1 MSLDALGSF
10 AVFADHLNFTKA
22 AQELHISQPA
32 LHVKVGKLASAVG
45 STLYV
50 RDGRRLELTA
60 AGRSL
65 AGFARGMRAELEG
78 FLAGLA
84 EPEEPLVLAAGEGAH
99 RYVLAG
105 AVRLLIERGVRLRL
119 LSTDRDETIGAVRSG
134 RAALGV
140 SVVDAPPAGLGCV
153 ALATYPQLAVFA
165 AGYLLGRRRSL
176 QLKDLQGADMIVPP
190 PGRPQRA
197 ALEQASLKAGVTWNV
212 AAEVEGWAQAL
223 HFAALGVGVALVN
236 GCVEVP
242 PGTVARPVKD
252 LPAVTY
258 SALFLKADQASPVVR
273 RLLETVQAN
282 LP

>member
-1 MSLDALGSF
+1 MDALSSF

-22 AQELHISQPA
+22 AQELHVSQPA
-32 LHVKVGKLASAVG
+32 LHVKVNKLASAVG

-65 AGFARGMRAELEG
+65 ARDMRADLES

-84 EPEEPLVLAAGEGAH
+84 DPQTPLVLAAGEGAH

-105 AVRLLIERGVRLRL
+105 AVRLLVERGLRVRL
-119 LSTDRDETIGAVRSG
+119 LSTDRNETVDAVRSG
-134 RAALGV
+134 RANLGV
-140 SVVDAPPAGLGCV
+140 TVVVGPPPGVVCV

-165 AGYLLGRRRSL
+165 AGSPLGRRRAL
-176 QLKDLQGADMIVPP
+176 KLKDLQGADMIVPP
-190 PGRPQRA
+190 PGRPQRD
-197 ALEQASLKAGVTWNV
+197 ALELASRRAGVTWTV
-212 AAEVEGWAQAL
+212 AAEAEGWAQTL
-223 HFAALGVGVALVN
+223 HFATLGVGIGIVN
-236 GCVEVP
+236 GCVDPP
-242 PGTVARPVKD
+242 PGAVARPVRD
-252 LPAVTY
+252 LPPVTY
-258 SALFLKADQASPVVR
+258 SALFLKGEQASPGVR

>member
-1 MSLDALGSF
+1 LRSF

-32 LHVKVGKLASAVG
+32 LHVKVVKLAAAVG
-45 STLYV
+45 STLYI

-60 AGRSL
+60 AGKSL
-65 AGFARGMRAELEG
+65 AAFAPRIRAELEG
-78 FLAGLA
+78 FLVGLA
-84 EPEEPLVLAAGEGAH
+84 EPEAPLVLAAGDGAH
-99 RYVLAG
+99 RYVLAR
-105 AVRLLIERGVRLRL
+105 AVRLLIERGARLRL
-119 LSTDRDETIGAVRSG
+119 LSTDRDETVDAVRSG

-140 SVVDAPPAGLGCV
+140 TVVDVPPAGLGCV
-153 ALATYPQLAVFA
+153 TLATYPQLAVFA
-165 AGYLLGRRRSL
+165 AGYPLGRRRAL
-176 QLKDLQGADMIVPP
+176 KLKDLHGADMILPP

-197 ALEQASLKAGVTWNV
+197 ALDRASLKAGVTWNV
-212 AAEVEGWAQAL
+212 AAEAEGWAPAL

-242 PGTVARPVKD
+242 PRTVARPVSD

-258 SALFLKADQASPVVR
+258 SALFLKADQASAAVR